1 MLDWQFR
8 ITVPAFWASCMTDI
22 YMVYLC
28 ARYGVSPKRTGV
40 SGSQPQAESCAVVAL
55 GAGTRV
61 TQKIIE
67 AMQGRE
73 QLIYVQTEPGSLT
86 KEDTAYALWALQVI
100 RGARTNSVI

>member
-1 MLDWQFR
+1 M
-8 ITVPAFWASCMTDI
+8 
-22 YMVYLC
+22 
-28 ARYGVSPKRTGV
+28 
-40 SGSQPQAESCAVVAL
+40 
-55 GAGTRV
+55 

>member
-1 MLDWQFR
+1 
-8 ITVPAFWASCMTDI
+8 MTGI

-28 ARYGVSPKRTGV
+28 ARYGVYPKRTGFF
-40 SGSQPQAESCAVVAL
+40 SGSQPQAESCVRVACGL

-100 RGARTNSVI
+100 RGARTN